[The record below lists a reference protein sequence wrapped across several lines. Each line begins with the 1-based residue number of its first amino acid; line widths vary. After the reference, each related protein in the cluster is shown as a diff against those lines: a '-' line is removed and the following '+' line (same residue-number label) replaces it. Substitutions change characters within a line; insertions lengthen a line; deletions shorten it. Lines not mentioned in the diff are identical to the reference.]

1 MLVVA
6 SLLAITSVIVVPA
19 SLDASGMAASD
30 AAARIQADLSY
41 AQSRAILL
49 RSPHSFVCN
58 MAQGYYHLATAQA
71 PSTPITDP
79 ISRKPHRV
87 FLRAACENAALRT
100 TLHVESLPQAAL
112 SSVSFDGGTVLT
124 FDAMGLPWVGST
136 PLASGKIEIDA
147 GSCELEIVV
156 DAVTGRASIQEPSN
170 GQQSPSGSEQEQG
183 GLLAWL
189 FGGWD
194 L

>member
-19 SLDASGMAASD
+19 SLNASDMAASD

-49 RSPHSFVCN
+49 RSPQSFVCDT
-58 MAQGYYHLATAQA
+58 AQGFYYLATAQA

-79 ISRKPHRV
+79 ISRKPYRV

-100 TLHVESLPQAAL
+100 TLHVEALPQATL
-112 SSVSFDGGTVLT
+112 SGVSFDGGTVLT

-136 PLASGKIEIDA
+136 PLANGKIEVDA

-156 DAVTGRASIQEPSN
+156 DAVTGRASIQEPGSE
-170 GQQSPSGSEQEQG
+170 QESSGSEQEQG
-183 GLLAWL
+183 GLLLWL
-189 FGGWD
+189 SSGLG